1 MFLSVDID
9 VCDPGHAPGTGTPEP
24 GGLTARQLLDAVR
37 RICYEL
43 PVTGIDVVEVAPPYD
58 HADITAFLANRVVLE
73 ALSGARPAAPGR
85 GRRHHLGPAP
95 AAARRPLTG
104 SAVDAVIVGAGP
116 NGLAAAITL
125 AQAGLEVT
133 VYEAAEAVGGG
144 ARTEELTLPGFRH
157 DPCSAVHPLG
167 AGSPV
172 LRSWPLTEHGLTWIQ
187 PDLPLAHPFLD
198 GPAVT
203 LARSVEETVDSLG
216 PDGRKYRRLVRPF
229 LGRWDELASSVL
241 RAPLDGLPPHPL
253 LLAAFGLPAAA
264 PAELLARRFRGHRAR
279 GLFAGMSAHVTAP
292 LTAPVTGGIA
302 LMFALAAH
310 AVGWP
315 IPRGGTQSLSD
326 AMASLLTSLGGT
338 ITTGQRVRSLD
349 ELPPARAYL
358 FDTSPEQLAAIAG
371 VPVARRLRR
380 PAEPVPARPG
390 RIQDR
395 LRAER
400 AGALAARRTATGP
413 ARSIWARPCRRSVAP
428 CVRSTGGGR
437 PTPRSS
443 SPPSPAGSTRARAPA
458 GGHTFW
464 VYCQVPNG
472 WDRDHTEAIET
483 QIERFAPGFR
493 DLVLARTVTAPAGL
507 EARNSNYVGGDI
519 AVGRCDQF
527 RLLFRPT
534 FARVPYATPD
544 PSIYLCSAATP
555 PGPGVHGMCGY
566 HAAATALR
574 RVFKAKVPSLV

>member
-1 MFLSVDID
+1 M
-9 VCDPGHAPGTGTPEP
+9 
-24 GGLTARQLLDAVR
+24 
-37 RICYEL
+37 
-43 PVTGIDVVEVAPPYD
+43 
-58 HADITAFLANRVVLE
+58 
-73 ALSGARPAAPGR
+73 
-85 GRRHHLGPAP
+85 
-95 AAARRPLTG
+95 TG
-104 SAVDAVIVGAGP
+104 SAVDAVVIGAGP

-125 AQAGLEVT
+125 AQAGLEVA
-133 VYEAAEAVGGG
+133 VHEAADTVGGG

-167 AGSPV
+167 AGSP
-172 LRSWPLTEHGLTWIQ
+172 LFRSWPLAEHGLDWIQ
-187 PDLPLAHPFLD
+187 PGLPLAHPFLD

-203 LARSVEETVDSLG
+203 LARSVAETVDSLD
-216 PDGRKYRRLVRPF
+216 PDGRKYHRLVRPF
-229 LGRWDELASSVL
+229 LGRWDELAPSVL

-264 PAELLARRFRGHRAR
+264 PAALLARRFRGHRAR
-279 GLFAGMSAHVTAP
+279 GLLAGMAAHVTAP

-315 IPRGGTQSLSD
+315 IPRGGTQAVSD
-326 AMASLLTSLGGT
+326 ALAGLLTSLGGT
-338 ITTGQRVRSLD
+338 ITTGHRVQSLD

-358 FDTSPEQLAAIAG
+358 FDTGPEQLAAIAG
-371 VPVARRLRR
+371 ARLPAAYAHRLSRYQHG
-380 PAEPVPARPG
+380 PGVFKIDYALSGPVPWLAA
-390 RIQDR
+390 DCH
-395 LRAER
+395 R
-400 AGALAARRTATGP
+400 AGTVHLGPTLEEIGGALRTVHRGQ
-413 ARSIWARPCRRSVAP
+413 AP
-428 CVRSTGGGR
+428 D
-437 PTPRSS
+437 
-443 SPPSPAGSTRARAPA
+443 PPFLITAQPSRFDPARAPA
-458 GGHTFW
+458 GQHTFW

-507 EARNSNYVGGDI
+507 QARNANYVGGDI

-544 PSIYLCSAATP
+544 PAIFLCSAATP

-574 RVFKAKVPSLV
+574 RVFQRPVPSPTSLTTIKA